1 MKEIIRDLF
10 LSLFLIWLPLL
21 LSFVQTNEIIAL
33 NYWIL
38 QNKGRQGLWN
48 AHIKATWR
56 YSHLSTQF
64 FTLVLKPCMLYFLAL
79 SASSFLN
86 YCCESRNYT
95 YTQKVLWDDYQCKR
109 PWCWEKIESRRRG
122 WQRMRWLDGITDTMG
137 MNLGKLWEMVR
148 ENSGRPGVLRS
159 MGSPRA
165 GHDLVTQQQLEGRLC
180 RHFWP

>member
-64 FTLVLKPCMLYFLAL
+64 FTLVLKSCMLYFLAL

-95 YTQKVLWDDYQCKR
+95 YTQKVLWDDYQCKT
-109 PWCWEKIESRRRG
+109 PNLLEKCCHEISVWVLQKISLLWLLIKPEGKQNKESSE
-122 WQRMRWLDGITDTMG
+122 QDKTS
-137 MNLGKLWEMVR
+137 V
-148 ENSGRPGVLRS
+148 
-159 MGSPRA
+159 
-165 GHDLVTQQQLEGRLC
+165 
-180 RHFWP
+180 

>member
-38 QNKGRQGLWN
+38 QNKRRQGLWN

-56 YSHLSTQF
+56 YSHLSTHF

-95 YTQKVLWDDYQCKR
+95 YTQKILWDDYQCKT
-109 PWCWEKIESRRRG
+109 PNLLEKCCHEINVWVLQRISLLWLLIKPEGKQNKESSE
-122 WQRMRWLDGITDTMG
+122 QDKTS
-137 MNLGKLWEMVR
+137 V
-148 ENSGRPGVLRS
+148 
-159 MGSPRA
+159 
-165 GHDLVTQQQLEGRLC
+165 
-180 RHFWP
+180 